1 MYSKLS
7 GKFDPFVTEWIS
19 YATNQNYN
27 LIEKCLKLSQLLEYP
42 DLDIDQYIQKINEI
56 SKSLK
61 LSLTESKN
69 PTYLISMVNEC
80 LFQNFGFKGD
90 KEDYY
95 NPKNN
100 FLNEVLDKKS
110 GIPITLSIIYAEV
123 GKNIG
128 LDLKIVGFPSHII
141 VKYKEEMIFDPFNN
155 GRLLSIDDLQK
166 ILAENFGN
174 QVEFIPEF
182 LNEIEDEVILVRIL
196 RNLRNSYTQSFA
208 YTKAMRCTDMALGLE
223 PNSPED
229 IRDKGFLEE
238 KLLNYDSALKL
249 LNQYLEINPNAE
261 DVDFILEHIRY
272 VRNKISQ

>member
-19 YATNQNYN
+19 YANNQNYN

-69 PTYLISMVNEC
+69 PTYLISMVNEF

-100 FLNEVLDKKS
+100 FLNEVIDKKS

-166 ILAENFGN
+166 ILAENYGS

-182 LNEIEDEVILVRIL
+182 LNEIEDEGILVRIL
-196 RNLRNSYTQSFA
+196 RNLRNSYTQSYA